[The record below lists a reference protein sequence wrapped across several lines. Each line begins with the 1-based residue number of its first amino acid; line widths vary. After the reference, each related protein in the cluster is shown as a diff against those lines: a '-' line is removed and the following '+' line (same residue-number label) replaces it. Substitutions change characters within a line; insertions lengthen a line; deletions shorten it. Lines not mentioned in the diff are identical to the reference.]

1 MTRLAILPPWT
12 PATIALL
19 GTMPDPALA
28 EHVGCSTYAVKA
40 ERKRRRIAP
49 YDGGGR
55 RPRGDVAATERRTVK
70 LTPDEA
76 ALTDAAAGEQPWATW
91 AHDRLVEAAQRTKTT
106 T

>member
-1 MTRLAILPPWT
+1 MTRLAIRPPWT

-19 GTMPDPALA
+19 ESRSMSDPALA
-28 EHVGCSTYAVKA
+28 AHIGLTTYAVKA

-55 RPRGDVAATERRTVK
+55 RPRGEVAATERRTVK
-70 LTPDEA
+70 LTPAEA

-91 AHDRLVEAAQRTKTT
+91 ARDRLVEAAQAKP
-106 T
+106 